1 MYALFY
7 RNLNLG
13 HAGSP
18 DRRGLEQALLDAGAS
33 AARSFQTNGTV
44 LLTADDPQRS
54 VMGAAHSLRAGW
66 GYDDAAFVVPLAALQ
81 ATAATGPLGGVLP
94 DETYRETVT
103 FCEALGADTPTFA
116 WPYALPW
123 TSAHGDVDL
132 LHTGE
137 GMALG
142 RIRRRG
148 TGVGNPTK
156 EIERELGIRVT
167 TRTFGTIQR
176 LLKAAG

>member
-54 VMGAAHSLRAGW
+54 VMGAAHSLRA
-66 GYDDAAFVVPLAALQ
+66 DCCCCCVTVVI
-81 ATAATGPLGGVLP
+81 GPTLVP
-94 DETYRETVT
+94 R
-103 FCEALGADTPTFA
+103 P
-116 WPYALPW
+116 
-123 TSAHGDVDL
+123 
-132 LHTGE
+132 
-137 GMALG
+137 G
-142 RIRRRG
+142 RI
-148 TGVGNPTK
+148 VM
-156 EIERELGIRVT
+156 I
-167 TRTFGTIQR
+167 F
-176 LLKAAG
+176 